1 LPIGRESGFRD
12 APLGSAAHGK
22 GTGQG
27 ALENRTDDRKK
38 KDHRLLKQKA
48 SRRIHSQTKRNPTVT
63 PKAANLLEQF
73 RHETMTWLRSLD
85 FYKQENSHLMNR
97 LTEVVDG
104 TTDRDFLA
112 QAEHFQNQFIIK
124 DEFMDILRHDI
135 NEQEKRL
142 VEKQRRREE
151 SLDGDLESGQIGLR
165 DQVAYLEKDF
175 TELRN
180 DFNRY
185 LVVMH

>member
-1 LPIGRESGFRD
+1 
-12 APLGSAAHGK
+12 
-22 GTGQG
+22 
-27 ALENRTDDRKK
+27 
-38 KDHRLLKQKA
+38 
-48 SRRIHSQTKRNPTVT
+48 
-63 PKAANLLEQF
+63 
-73 RHETMTWLRSLD
+73 
-85 FYKQENSHLMNR
+85 MNR

>member
-1 LPIGRESGFRD
+1 
-12 APLGSAAHGK
+12 
-22 GTGQG
+22 
-27 ALENRTDDRKK
+27 
-38 KDHRLLKQKA
+38 
-48 SRRIHSQTKRNPTVT
+48 
-63 PKAANLLEQF
+63 
-73 RHETMTWLRSLD
+73 MTWLRSLD